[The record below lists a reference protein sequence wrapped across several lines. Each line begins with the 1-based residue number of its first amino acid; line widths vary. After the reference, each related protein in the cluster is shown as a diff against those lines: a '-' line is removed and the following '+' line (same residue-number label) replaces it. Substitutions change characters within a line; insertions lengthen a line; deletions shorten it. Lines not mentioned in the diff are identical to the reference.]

1 MIPISL
7 TLKGIY
13 SYREA
18 QIIDFTKLTEGQ
30 IFGIFGAVGSGKS
43 TILEAISFALYN
55 DTERL
60 NKAGDDRYYNMMNL
74 KSDELEI
81 DFIFKMKEGEEY
93 RMLVQGKRAKKDFNS
108 VKKFEKTAY
117 FKVKGNWEPTD
128 KTAEE
133 IIGLSYENFRRT
145 VIIPQ
150 GQFEEFLKL
159 GKTERTRMMKDIFVL
174 GKYDLSGKVKSLEN
188 ANKEKLDILT
198 GSLQQFV
205 DVTEEIYKTAKSDLK
220 VKEKELL
227 VSTKQTKLLQKSF
240 QQAEELKE
248 VFSQATIAEEVFKK
262 IGEGE
267 KEHTDLGIKIKQTE
281 DCLIRFK
288 PLLDRKKD
296 VLNRVDLADKDAK
309 DKEMQFSKVNED
321 IEKKEKFFTEIK
333 EKQAQKEVE
342 TSKVKD
348 LQNLI
353 EIKSLSTNIDKSEK
367 RIGEG
372 QKLLDGIVEDLK
384 LKKLESKDV
393 KGKAK
398 KAEANR
404 PDGKE
409 LSDLQLWFSQRKN
422 LDSVVIET
430 RNELAKAEE
439 QLKATGNKF
448 RETLTRSNCVISAK
462 SMKDAVKELEELKAT
477 KEQKIQAVEQ
487 EKTHWQLKN
496 KLEEFAAKLEDG
508 APCPI
513 CGSTEHPE
521 IINSEEAQKEINKI
535 EKSLSLLKSELE
547 IFIACIG
554 DARVIIGQ
562 AEERNGLVKTKK
574 IELKEKEE
582 RQKAHDATF
591 KGKNYGIG
599 DEAKVAE
606 AVKELEKAEAVLQE
620 LRALTEKLYQEEEAL
635 EKKEKQYKEGITKI
649 KNELAA
655 AAGKK
660 EALSGQLSVLK
671 LADFTESSDMDL
683 RQKADV
689 IQKNI
694 LETEK
699 QFNTLQA
706 EIENLKKQKNSL
718 SGQLKEVKKQQEN
731 LEKESTK
738 LVKEIKTA
746 IKSSDYANE
755 AAVVQ
760 VLSENLNLEAVKVKL
775 ENFKIEF
782 QKAKLNYE
790 SLQSRIKG
798 QKFDSQ
804 LFLEQKEEYVEAE
817 NLLNLQ
823 SEMLG
828 KQKQI
833 TANLEKKLGEKKI
846 LVKDLNTIK
855 KRAENIAILKSLFRQ
870 EGFVSYI
877 SSVYLQN
884 LCEAA
889 NHRFYQLTK
898 QQLRLELTAEN
909 SFDVRDYLN
918 DGKLRNVKTLSGGQT
933 FQASLS
939 LALAL
944 AESVQKQNQTE
955 QNFFFLDEG
964 FGTQDEDSLQAIF
977 EALKGLRKENR
988 IVGVISHVK
997 GLQDE
1002 IDVSLLIE
1010 KDEDRGSI
1018 VRPSWQ

>member
-7 TLKGIY
+7 KLKGIY
-13 SYREA
+13 SYREE
-18 QIIDFTKLTEGQ
+18 QSIDFTKLTEGQ

-43 TILEAISFALYN
+43 TILEAISYALYN

-60 NKAGDDRYYNMMNL
+60 NKSGDDRYYNMMNL

-93 RMLVQGKRAKKDFNS
+93 RILVLGKRGKKDFKT
-108 VKKFEKTAY
+108 VKKFERTVY
-117 FKVKGNWEPTD
+117 FKVKNKWEPTD

-174 GKYDLSGKVKSLEN
+174 GKYDLSGKVKILEN

-198 GSLQQFV
+198 GNLHQFTE
-205 DVTEEIYKTAKSDLK
+205 VTDEVFKIAKADLK
-220 VKEKELL
+220 EKEKELT
-227 VSTKQTKLLQKSF
+227 VTTKQAKLLQKSF

-248 VFSQATIAEEVFKK
+248 IFAKVSIAEETFKK
-262 IGEGE
+262 IGEQK
-267 KEHTDLGIKIKQTE
+267 KEFADLAIKIKQTE

-288 PLLDRKKD
+288 PLLNRKKD
-296 VLNRVDLADKDAK
+296 LKSRGEVIQKDIVN
-309 DKEMQFSKVNED
+309 KETLFSKANID
-321 IEKKEKFFTEIK
+321 IEQRQKDFLLVKEKYG
-333 EKQAQKEVE
+333 QKDVE
-342 TSKVKD
+342 LAKVKD
-348 LQNLI
+348 LHILE
-353 EIKSLSTNIDKSEK
+353 EIKSLHNNIETNQK
-367 RIGEG
+367 RIVDG
-372 QKLLDGIVEDLK
+372 QKLLDEIVQQLK
-384 LKKLESKDV
+384 LKKTESEKV
-393 KGKAK
+393 KGQVK
-398 KAEANR
+398 KSEESR

-409 LSDLQLWFSQRKN
+409 LSELQLWFSQRRN
-422 LDSVVIET
+422 LKAAVQET
-430 RNELAKAEE
+430 RNELKEAEE
-439 QLKATGNKF
+439 KFKVTSIEF
-448 RETLTRSNCVISAK
+448 RELLKVSNCSISANN
-462 SMKDAVKELEELKAT
+462 MNGAVKELEAVKTL
-477 KEQKIQAVEQ
+477 KEQEYQVVEK
-487 EKTHWQLKN
+487 ERIHWQLKN
-496 KLEEFAAKLEDG
+496 KLEEFADKLEDG

-521 IINSEEAQKEINKI
+521 IINSEEAKIEIIKI
-535 EKSLSLLKSELE
+535 EKKLSLLKSEIDNLTT
-547 IFIACIG
+547 CIG
-554 DARVIIGQ
+554 DARVIMAQ
-562 AEERNGLVKTKK
+562 ASERNQRILAKRA
-574 IELKEKEE
+574 ELQEKEVQE
-582 RQKAHDATF
+582 KTHSATF
-591 KGKNYGIG
+591 SSKNYGI
-599 DEAKVAE
+599 EEEEKVIAG
-606 AVKELEKAEAVLQE
+606 VKELQEAEETLQK
-620 LRALTEKLYQEEEAL
+620 LRALTEELYQEEEAL
-635 EKKEKQYKEGITKI
+635 EKKESKYKEGITNI

-655 AAGKK
+655 AEGKR
-660 EALSGQLSVLK
+660 EALLGQLSVFK
-671 LADFTESSDMDL
+671 VTDFIDGVNFVE
-683 RQKADV
+683 KADI
-689 IQKNI
+689 IQRAI
-694 LETEK
+694 IEVETK
-699 QFNTLQA
+699 FNRLQS
-706 EIENLKKQKNSL
+706 EIENLNQQKNSL
-718 SGQLKEVKKQQEN
+718 SGQLKEVKKQRIN
-731 LEKESTK
+731 LEEEFERIEN
-738 LVKEIKTA
+738 EIKST
-746 IKSSDYANE
+746 IQSSDYSDE
-755 AAVVQ
+755 LVVLQ
-760 VLSENLNLEAVKVKL
+760 ILSENLNLEKVKL
-775 ENFKIEF
+775 DLENYNTEY

-790 SLQSRIKG
+790 SLQARTKG
-798 QKFDSQ
+798 QKFDNQ
-804 LFLEQKEEYVEAE
+804 LFLEQKEQYIQAE
-817 NLLNLQ
+817 NLLNTQ

-833 TANLEKKLGEKKI
+833 TSDLEKKVAEKKI
-846 LVKDLNTIK
+846 LTKELSSLK
-855 KRAENIAILKSLFRQ
+855 KRSENIAVLKSLFRQ

-964 FGTQDEDSLQAIF
+964 FGTQDENSLQAIF

-997 GLQDE
+997 GLQQE

-1010 KDEDRGSI
+1010 KDEETGSI
-1018 VRPSWQ
+1018 VRPSWK

>member
-13 SYREA
+13 SYRET
-18 QIIDFTKLTEGQ
+18 QTIDFTKLTEGQ

-74 KSDELEI
+74 KSNELEI
-81 DFIFKMKEGEEY
+81 DFIFRMKEGEEY
-93 RMLVQGKRAKKDFNS
+93 RVLVLGKRGKKDFKT
-108 VKKFEKTAY
+108 VKKFERTAY
-117 FKVKGNWEPTD
+117 FKVKDNWEPTD
-128 KTAEE
+128 KKAEE

-159 GKTERTRMMKDIFVL
+159 GKTDRTRMMKDIFVL

-205 DVTEEIYKTAKSDLK
+205 EVTEEAFKEAKADLK
-220 VKEKELL
+220 VKEKELTAT
-227 VSTKQTKLLQKSF
+227 TKQVKLLQKSF
-240 QQAEELKE
+240 QQTEELKE
-248 VFSQATIAEEVFKK
+248 VFSQAAVAEDLFKK
-262 IGEGE
+262 IGERKGE
-267 KEHTDLGIKIKQTE
+267 FENLGIKIKQTE

-296 VLNRVDLADKDAK
+296 IQNRGETSQKDAEN
-309 DKEMQFSKVNED
+309 KETQFSKVNTD
-321 IEKKEKFFTEIK
+321 IENKETHFKEIK
-333 EKQAQKEVE
+333 EKQTQKEQE
-342 TSKVKD
+342 SAKVKD
-348 LQNLI
+348 LQNLL
-353 EIKSLSTNIDKSEK
+353 EIKTLSVNIEKSQK
-367 RIGEG
+367 RIGDG
-372 QKLLDGIVEDLK
+372 QKLLDEVEKEL
-384 LKKLESKDV
+384 
-393 KGKAK
+393 KAK
-398 KAEANR
+398 KAESEKVKLEVKKAEENR

-409 LSDLQLWFSQRKN
+409 LSELQLWFSQRKN
-422 LDSVVIET
+422 LELATVET
-430 RNELAKAEE
+430 RKELADAEE
-439 QLKATGNKF
+439 QFKLIGNKF
-448 RETLTRSNCVISAK
+448 RGTLAKSNCTIAAKNMNGAVAELETLKTK
-462 SMKDAVKELEELKAT
+462 
-477 KEQKIQAVEQ
+477 KEQEFQKVEE

-513 CGSTEHPE
+513 CGSTEHPA
-521 IINSEEAQKEINKI
+521 IINSDEAKAEIGKI
-535 EKSLSLLKSELE
+535 ERKLGLLKSELE
-547 IFIACIG
+547 NLTLCIG
-554 DARVIIGQ
+554 EARIIIAQ
-562 AEERNGLVKTKK
+562 AGERNKIVEAKK
-574 IELKEKEE
+574 VELKEKETK
-582 RQKAHDATF
+582 QKAHDATF
-591 KGKNYGIG
+591 AGKNYRI
-599 DEAKVAE
+599 EEEEKVAL
-606 AVKELEKAEAVLQE
+606 AVKELEQAEEALQKM
-620 LRALTEKLYQEEEAL
+620 RVLTEKLYQEEEAL

-649 KNELAA
+649 KNALAKDE
-655 AAGKK
+655 GTK
-660 EALSGQLSVLK
+660 EALSSQLSVLK
-671 LADFTESSDMDL
+671 IADFVEHSEMDL
-683 RQKADV
+683 RQKANV

-706 EIENLKKQKNSL
+706 EIETLKQQKNSL
-718 SGQLKEVKKQQEN
+718 AGQLSEVKKQQES
-731 LEKESTK
+731 LDKELAK
-738 LVKEIKTA
+738 LTKEIEAA
-746 IKSSDYANE
+746 IKTSDYSNE
-755 AAVVQ
+755 VAILEILNA
-760 VLSENLNLEAVKVKL
+760 NLNLETAKVNL
-775 ENFKIEF
+775 EKFNEEY
-782 QKAKLNYE
+782 QKGKLNHE
-790 SLQSRIKG
+790 SLQARIKG
-798 QKFDSQ
+798 QKFDEQ
-804 LFLEQKEEYVEAE
+804 LFLEQKEQY
-817 NLLNLQ
+817 LQ
-823 SEMLG
+823 SEILLNEQSEMVG
-828 KQKQI
+828 KQKQVS
-833 TANLEKKLGEKKI
+833 ADLEKKLKEKKV
-846 LVKDLNTIK
+846 LSKDLNALK
-855 KRAENIAILKSLFRQ
+855 KRGENIAILKSLFRQ

-898 QQLRLELTAEN
+898 QQLRLELNADN
-909 SFDVRDYLN
+909 GFDVRDYLN

-944 AESVQKQNQTE
+944 AESVQKQNQTD

-997 GLQDE
+997 GLQQE

-1010 KDEDRGSI
+1010 KDEETGSI

>member
-13 SYREA
+13 SYRET
-18 QIIDFTKLTEGQ
+18 QTIDFTKLTEGQ

-43 TILEAISFALYN
+43 TILEAISYALYN

-60 NKAGDDRYYNMMNL
+60 NKSGDDRYYNMMNL

-81 DFIFKMKEGEEY
+81 DFTFRMKEGEEY
-93 RMLVQGKRAKKDFNS
+93 RMLVQGKRHKKDFTS
-108 VKKFEKTAY
+108 VKKFDRTVY
-117 FKVKGNWEPTD
+117 FKVKDNWEPTD

-159 GKTERTRMMKDIFVL
+159 GKTDRTRMMRDIFVL

-188 ANKEKLDILT
+188 ANKEKVDILT
-198 GSLQQFV
+198 GNLHQFV
-205 DVTEEIYKTAKSDLK
+205 EVTDEACKEAKADLK
-220 VKEKELL
+220 TKEKELL
-227 VSTKQTKLLQKSF
+227 VTTKQAKLLQKSF
-240 QQAEELKE
+240 QQAEELKA
-248 VFSQATIAEEVFKK
+248 VFAQASIAEGVFKK
-262 IGEGE
+262 IEE
-267 KEHTDLGIKIKQTE
+267 KENGFADLATKIKQSE

-288 PLLDRKKD
+288 PLLDRKMD
-296 VLNRVDLADKDAK
+296 LQNRGEETKRDIEN
-309 DKEMQFSKVNED
+309 KEAQFSKANTD
-321 IEKKEKFFTEIK
+321 IEQKHKDFAVIK

-342 TSKVKD
+342 AAKVKD
-348 LQNLI
+348 LHNLL
-353 EIKSLSTNIDKSEK
+353 EIKALSGSIEKNKNRIADGQKHLDEIVNELKGKKTESEK
-367 RIGEG
+367 
-372 QKLLDGIVEDLK
+372 V
-384 LKKLESKDV
+384 KKEV
-393 KGKAK
+393 K
-398 KAEANR
+398 KAEGNR

-409 LSDLQLWFSQRKN
+409 LSELQLWFSQRKN
-422 LDSVVIET
+422 LKAATSET
-430 RNELAKAEE
+430 RNELKEAEAKF
-439 QLKATGNKF
+439 KATGNEF
-448 RETLTRSNCVISAK
+448 RTLLKASNCSISAK
-462 SMKDAVKELEELKAT
+462 SMNGALKELEQVKTT
-477 KEQKIQAVEQ
+477 KEEAFQAIEL

-496 KLEEFAAKLEDG
+496 KLEEFAAKLEEG

-521 IINSEEAQKEINKI
+521 LINSEEANAEIVKI
-535 EKSLSLLKSELE
+535 EKKLSLLKSETDTL
-547 IFIACIG
+547 ITCIG
-554 DARVIIGQ
+554 NARVIIAQ
-562 AEERNGLVKTKK
+562 AGERNRIVEAKK
-574 IELKEKEE
+574 VELEGKEE
-582 RQKAHDATF
+582 KQKVYDGTF

-599 DEAKVAE
+599 DEVKVVAG
-606 AVKELEKAEAVLQE
+606 VKELEAAEEVLQKM
-620 LRALTEKLYQEEEAL
+620 RALTEKLYQEEEAL
-635 EKKEKQYKEGITKI
+635 EKKEKQYKEGINKI
-649 KNELAA
+649 KNELTAA
-655 AAGKK
+655 EAKS
-660 EALSGQLSVLK
+660 EALSSQLSVFK
-671 LADFTESSDMDL
+671 VTDFTTGVDL
-683 RQKADV
+683 GAKADT
-689 IQKNI
+689 IQKSI

-699 QFNTLQA
+699 QFNELQS
-706 EIENLKKQKNSL
+706 EIDKLNQQKNSL
-718 SGQLKEVKKQQEN
+718 SGQLKEVKKQQGN
-731 LEKESTK
+731 LGKEFKK
-738 LVKEIKTA
+738 LAKEIEVS
-746 IKSSDYANE
+746 IKSSNYNDE
-755 AAVVQ
+755 AAVLQ
-760 VLSENLNLEAVKVKL
+760 ILSENLNLENAKSDL
-775 ENFKIEF
+775 EKFNTEY

-790 SLQSRIKG
+790 SLHARIKG

-804 LFLEQKEEYVEAE
+804 LFIEQKEQYAQAE
-817 NLLNLQ
+817 TLLNEQ
-823 SEMLG
+823 SKMVG
-828 KQKQI
+828 QQKQI
-833 TANLEKKLGEKKI
+833 AADLDKKLKEKKV
-846 LVKDLNTIK
+846 LVKDLNALK

-898 QQLRLELTAEN
+898 QQLRLELTADN

-944 AESVQKQNQTE
+944 AESVQKQNKTD

-964 FGTQDEDSLQAIF
+964 FGTQDEESLQAIF

-997 GLQDE
+997 GLQEE

-1010 KDEDRGSI
+1010 KDEETGSI
-1018 VRPSWQ
+1018 VKPSWQ